1 MIGIPPPDGFDIVR
15 EGRLRGLAR
24 SDVVAPLLPLLRQWE
39 SGTLSGAR
47 AVAGGRGGAGAY
59 DLAPNLEVVLR
70 PGRRGGWM
78 GRVNR
83 RYYVGLRARPLR
95 ELCVTETLR
104 QRGVPT
110 AEVLAAVAHWVV
122 PGLYRGAVVTREIP
136 LAVNLWRYLRE
147 VSPAERERVCLDAAA
162 ATRRMHDAGG
172 VHPDLNLQNFLVLRG
187 AKGRQVLIIDCDRVR
202 LRQATNKDRR
212 AAFERVCRSIRRL
225 DPTSE
230 VITLACVEAFQR
242 IGEPRAD
249 DASRTPSLPGGR
261 TFEQDE

>member
-1 MIGIPPPDGFDIVR
+1 MIGIKPPAGFEVVR

-24 SDVVAPLLPLLRQWE
+24 SDVLPLLLPLLRQWD
-39 SGTLSGAR
+39 SGTLPVSR
-47 AVAGGRGGAGAY
+47 ALVGGRGGIGAY
-59 DLAPNLEVVLR
+59 DIAPNREVVLR
-70 PGRRGGWM
+70 PSRRGGWM

-83 RYYVGLRARPLR
+83 RYYFGWRPRPLL

-110 AEVLAAVAHWVV
+110 VEVLAAVAHWVV

-136 LAVNLWRYLRE
+136 LAVNLWKYMRE
-147 VSPAERERVCLDAAA
+147 VNAAERERVCLDAAA
-162 ATRRMHDAGG
+162 ATRRLHDAGA

-187 AKGRQVLIIDCDRVR
+187 VKGREVLIIDCDRVR
-202 LRQATNKDRR
+202 LRQPSDRDRR

-242 IGEPRAD
+242 VAEPA
-249 DASRTPSLPGGR
+249 P
-261 TFEQDE
+261 

>member
-1 MIGIPPPDGFDIVR
+1 VIGSTPPAGFETVR

-24 SDVVAPLLPLLRQWE
+24 RDVLATLLPLLRQWD
-39 SGTLSGAR
+39 SGTLPVSR
-47 AVAGGRGGAGAY
+47 ALVGGRGGIGAY
-59 DLAPNLEVVLR
+59 DIAPNLEVVLR
-70 PGRRGGWM
+70 PSRRGGWM
-78 GRVNR
+78 GRVNQR
-83 RYYVGLRARPLR
+83 HYFGLRPRSLR

-110 AEVLAAVAHWVV
+110 VEVLAAVAHWVL

-162 ATRRMHDAGG
+162 ATRRLHDAGAI
-172 VHPDLNLQNFLVLRG
+172 HPDLNLQNFLVLRG
-187 AKGRQVLIIDCDRVR
+187 AKGREVLIIDCDRVR
-202 LRQATNKDRR
+202 LCQPTDKDRR

-242 IGEPRAD
+242 IA
-249 DASRTPSLPGGR
+249 LPAAA
-261 TFEQDE
+261 E

>member
-1 MIGIPPPDGFDIVR
+1 
-15 EGRLRGLAR
+15 LAR
-24 SDVVAPLLPLLRQWE
+24 RDVLATLLPLLRQWD
-39 SGTLSGAR
+39 SGTLPVSR
-47 AVAGGRGGAGAY
+47 ALVGGRGGIGAY
-59 DLAPNLEVVLR
+59 DIAPNLEVVLR
-70 PGRRGGWM
+70 PSRRGGWM
-78 GRVNR
+78 GRVNQR
-83 RYYVGLRARPLR
+83 HYFGLRPRSLR

-110 AEVLAAVAHWVV
+110 VEVLAAVAHWVL

-162 ATRRMHDAGG
+162 ATRRLHDAGAI
-172 VHPDLNLQNFLVLRG
+172 HPDLNLQNFLVLRG
-187 AKGRQVLIIDCDRVR
+187 AKGREVLIIDCDRVR
-202 LRQATNKDRR
+202 LCQPTDKDRR

-242 IGEPRAD
+242 IA
-249 DASRTPSLPGGR
+249 LPAAA
-261 TFEQDE
+261 E

>member
-1 MIGIPPPDGFDIVR
+1 MGRTPAGFEAVR

-24 SDVVAPLLPLLRQWE
+24 SDVAALLVPLLRQWN
-39 SGTLSGAR
+39 SGTLPGAR
-47 AVAGGRGGAGAY
+47 ALVGGRGGIGAY

-78 GRVNR
+78 SRVNQ
-83 RYYVGLRARPLR
+83 RYYAGLRPRQVV

-110 AEVLAAVAHWVV
+110 VEVLAAAAHWVV
-122 PGLYRGAVVTREIP
+122 PGVYRGAIVTREIP

-162 ATRRMHDAGG
+162 ATRRLHDAGAI
-172 VHPDLNLQNFLVLRG
+172 HPDLNLQNFLVSRG
-187 AKGRQVLIIDCDRVR
+187 ARGREVLIIDCDRVR
-202 LRQATNKDRR
+202 LRRATDLDRR
-212 AAFERVCRSIRRL
+212 VAFQRVCRSIRRL

-230 VITLACVEAFQR
+230 VITLACVDAFQR
-242 IGEPRAD
+242 IAL
-249 DASRTPSLPGGR
+249 PSEAYG
-261 TFEQDE
+261 